1 MLPWICV
8 CVCGDKWH
16 WVKMELVWFWS
27 FIDLM
32 SLKLEMCLFGLF
44 ILDPDLTSVALDL
57 TFNHVNGIIIFC
69 IFSHYLQ
76 SDSNASYL
84 RAARA
89 GNFEKVLDYLKTGVD
104 INICNQVWIIYMT
117 MSQDVTISL
126 SLLRMMEVNTI
137 FFFVIFISSWT
148 LLLLALL

>member
-1 MLPWICV
+1 MALSTDGVGMI
-8 CVCGDKWH
+8 
-16 WVKMELVWFWS
+16 LV

-32 SLKLEMCLFGLF
+32 SLKLEMCLF

-57 TFNHVNGIIIFC
+57 TFDLVNGIIIFC

-89 GNFEKVLDYLKTGVD
+89 GNLEKVLDYLKTGVD
-104 INICNQVWIIYMT
+104 INICNQV
-117 MSQDVTISL
+117 
-126 SLLRMMEVNTI
+126 
-137 FFFVIFISSWT
+137 
-148 LLLLALL
+148 

>member
-1 MLPWICV
+1 MCV
-8 CVCGDKWH
+8 CLWRQMALSKDGVG
-16 WVKMELVWFWS
+16 MFFFFISLP

-32 SLKLEMCLFGLF
+32 SWKLEICLFGLF

-57 TFNHVNGIIIFC
+57 TFDLVNGIIIFC

-89 GNFEKVLDYLKTGVD
+89 GNLEKVLDYLKTGVD
-104 INICNQVWIIYMT
+104 INICNQVWIISVT
-117 MSQDVTISL
+117 MWQNVTTSL
-126 SLLRMMEVNTI
+126 SLLRMMEVNTEKN
-137 FFFVIFISSWT
+137 SSVT
-148 LLLLALL
+148 KCHFHQ